1 MKKYDYYYS
10 KKHQK
15 HMDNIN
21 KSLGER
27 CKTNFIN
34 GFKYTEMIT
43 HGDKPLTAKSFDD
56 LVKVATDT
64 SEGISIYYS

>member
-10 KKHQK
+10 KKHQE
-15 HMDNIN
+15 HMDSIN
-21 KSLGER
+21 ESLWEE

-34 GFKYTEMIT
+34 GLKYTEMIT
-43 HGDKPLTAKSFDD
+43 EGDKPLTARNFDD

-64 SEGISIYYS
+64 GEGISIYYS